1 MSVDVRDAGPPD
13 AAVIASIHALS
24 WKDAYRG
31 ILSDDYLAN
40 DVDAERLA
48 MWTGRM
54 AAWNPRRH
62 FARIASVGGIPA
74 GFACVLTDEEP
85 EHGALLDNLHI
96 LPAHRAS
103 GLGRRLLA
111 DAGRWVARTFPGTPM
126 HLTVFQVNERA
137 RAFYR
142 RMGGA
147 ESEPFDGF
155 ERDGRYHRVVRVSWA
170 EPGAI
175 A

>member
-1 MSVDVRDAGPPD
+1 MAVDVRDAGPRD
-13 AAVIASIHALS
+13 AAVIAAIHAQS
-24 WKDAYRG
+24 WRDAYRG

-54 AAWNPRRH
+54 AAWNPGRH
-62 FARIASVGGIPA
+62 FARIASVDGMPA
-74 GFACVLTDEEP
+74 GFACVLADEEP

-96 LPAHRAS
+96 LPAHRAA
-103 GLGRRLLA
+103 GLGKSLLV
-111 DAGRWVARTFPGTPM
+111 DCGRWVARTFPGMPM

-142 RMGGA
+142 RMGGV
-147 ESEPFDGF
+147 ESAPFDGF
-155 ERDGRYHRVVRVSWA
+155 ERDGRFHRVVRVVWTDPRS
-170 EPGAI
+170 I